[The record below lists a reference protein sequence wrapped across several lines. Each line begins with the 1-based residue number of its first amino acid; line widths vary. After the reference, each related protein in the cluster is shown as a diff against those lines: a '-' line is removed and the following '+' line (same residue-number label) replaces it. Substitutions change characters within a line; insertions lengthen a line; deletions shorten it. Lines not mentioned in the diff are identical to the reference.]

1 MCDNS
6 FCLRFLRSSRQVDCA
21 RKIRQ
26 QTDLT
31 VLIQSLLLLPGNRI
45 IPISQAV
52 AITNADLFFFVLLAA
67 GGGGGGGC

>member
-26 QTDLT
+26 QADLT
-31 VLIQSLLLLPGNRI
+31 VLIRSLLLLPGNRI
-45 IPISQAV
+45 IPISQAL
-52 AITNADLFFFVLLAA
+52 AITNADLFFFAC
-67 GGGGGGGC
+67 GGGGGC